1 MVGPLTLRAMKTT
14 GHTILVTG
22 GASGIGLALAQ
33 SFLARGNRVIVAGRR
48 QSACDEAVAANPGLS
63 ALTLDVASPDGIRS
77 FVAELLEK
85 HPTLDVVIH
94 NAGIMRA
101 EKLQEARLDDAEA
114 TIATNLLGPIR
125 LNAALLPHLLQQKA
139 ATVMTVSSGL
149 AFVPMAATPTYSAT
163 KAAIHAYTQSL
174 RAQLQGTSVEVLE
187 LIPPAVQTE
196 LMPGHATS
204 AHAMPLADYITEVMS
219 ILESQ
224 PDADEICVERVKPLR
239 FAERAGKHADVFAML
254 NAPR

>member
-1 MVGPLTLRAMKTT
+1 MKIT

-33 SFLARGNRVIVAGRR
+33 KLLASGNRVIVAGRR
-48 QSACDEAVAANPGLS
+48 QSACNEAVAANPGLA
-63 ALTLDVASPDGIRS
+63 ALTLDVADPESIRA
-77 FVAELLEK
+77 FAAELLAT

-101 EKLQEARLDDAEA
+101 ERLQEAKLEDAEA

-149 AFVPMAATPTYSAT
+149 AFVAMASTPTYSAT
-163 KAAIHAYTQSL
+163 KAAIHAYTQAL
-174 RAQLQGTSVEVLE
+174 RVQLKGTSVEVLE
-187 LIPPAVQTE
+187 LIPPAVQTD
-196 LMPGHATS
+196 LMPGHASS
-204 AHAMPLADYITEVMS
+204 AHAMPLAEYITEVMS

-224 PDADEICVERVKPLR
+224 PDAEEICVERVKPLR
-239 FAERAGKHADVFAML
+239 FAERTGTHAQVFAQL
-254 NAPR
+254 NGPR